1 MKPFLAALLLCPCLA
16 LSQTTTLPQ
25 PQQPLSQVKQYLGL
39 TDAQVTA
46 ILQTNNEFNRFSVEQ
61 QRQIQ
66 NAQFQIAVETA
77 KDQLDP
83 MAIGTL
89 CTGIESAC
97 RQLRESA
104 MNTQKTNISI
114 LADAQKAKLNL
125 LNDAIKLAPVISE
138 AQFGNLLGT
147 PGPTPFAFVGVSS
160 AFASLS
166 GVFPSGVSGCASPF
180 PSNIIPV
187 GRIFGAPPGT
197 SDFVGRNTAPAQVSP
212 EVNMWFDRTPGLDNG
227 SKE

>member
-89 CTGIESAC
+89 CTGIDSAVV
-97 RQLRESA
+97 
-104 MNTQKTNISI
+104 N
-114 LADAQKAKLNL
+114 
-125 LNDAIKLAPVISE
+125 
-138 AQFGNLLGT
+138 
-147 PGPTPFAFVGVSS
+147 FVRV
-160 AFASLS
+160 
-166 GVFPSGVSGCASPF
+166 
-180 PSNIIPV
+180 
-187 GRIFGAPPGT
+187 R
-197 SDFVGRNTAPAQVSP
+197 
-212 EVNMWFDRTPGLDNG
+212 
-227 SKE
+227 

>member
-1 MKPFLAALLLCPCLA
+1 
-16 LSQTTTLPQ
+16 
-25 PQQPLSQVKQYLGL
+25 
-39 TDAQVTA
+39 
-46 ILQTNNEFNRFSVEQ
+46 
-61 QRQIQ
+61 
-66 NAQFQIAVETA
+66 
-77 KDQLDP
+77 

-89 CTGIESAC
+89 YAGVESAC

-104 MNTQKTNISI
+104 ANSQKANISI
-114 LADAQKAKLNL
+114 LTEAQKAKLNT

-147 PGPTPFAFVGVSS
+147 QASTILAFNGVYSGIFSGTIPGVTGSPSDILLGVPRFLPS
-160 AFASLS
+160 A
-166 GVFPSGVSGCASPF
+166 GCASPF

-197 SDFVGRNTAPAQVSP
+197 PDFVGRNTAPAQVSP